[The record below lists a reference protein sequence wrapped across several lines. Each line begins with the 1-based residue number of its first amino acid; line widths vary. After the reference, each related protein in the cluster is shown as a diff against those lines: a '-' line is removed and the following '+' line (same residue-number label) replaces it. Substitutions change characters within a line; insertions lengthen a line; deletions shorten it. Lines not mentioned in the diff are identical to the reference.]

1 MRQLLKRP
9 VGDGQFRGNCGT
21 PPVEPAIASED
32 NVIEIRDLYKYYGER
47 RALGALSFEVSSGQ
61 IVGLLGLN
69 GAGKTTTLRILACD
83 LLPTSGTV
91 RVGGVDVVNQPEV
104 VRAKIGYLPDSP
116 PLYLEM
122 TVREYLQFAGKI
134 RGMKGSDVAP
144 RVDEVIRLTELASV
158 QNQRIGTLSHG
169 FKQRVGI
176 AQSIVHRPELVVLDE
191 PISGLDPVQIVEMRQ
206 LVRSLAGEHTVILSS
221 HILSEISETC
231 DRILVIGDGKII
243 ADGTE
248 AELSARWLTS
258 MRVEVVA
265 RYPSGTQLTQ
275 FWQTI
280 RELDGVIEA
289 TPREPREQGENL
301 LTFDLSLS
309 KDVREA
315 LIAFLV
321 GKGFGILQLT
331 RSHRDL
337 ENVFLQLSEPGKSQA
352 QISHDE
358 AREVQP

>member
-1 MRQLLKRP
+1 
-9 VGDGQFRGNCGT
+9 
-21 PPVEPAIASED
+21 
-32 NVIEIRDLYKYYGER
+32 VIEIRDLYKYFGER
-47 RALGALSFEVSSGQ
+47 RALGALSFEIDSGQ

-91 RVGGVDVVNQPEV
+91 LVGGVDVVTHPEV
-104 VRAKIGYLPDSP
+104 VRSKIGYLPDSP

-122 TVREYLQFAGKI
+122 TVREYLEFAGKI
-134 RGMKGSDVAP
+134 RGLKASQVAS
-144 RVDEVIRLTELASV
+144 RVDEVVRLTELSSV
-158 QNQRIGTLSHG
+158 QRDRIGTLSHG
-169 FKQRVGI
+169 FRQRVGI
-176 AQSIVHRPELVVLDE
+176 AQAIVHRPELVVLDE
-191 PISGLDPVQIVEMRQ
+191 PISGLDPVQIVEMRE

-231 DRILVIGDGKII
+231 DRILVIGDGQII

-248 AELSARWLTS
+248 AELSARWLSS

-265 RYPSGTQLTQ
+265 RHPAGLDIGQ
-275 FWQTI
+275 FWQSM
-280 RELDGVIEA
+280 RAVDGIVEV
-289 TPREPREQGENL
+289 TPREPHELGENL
-301 LTFDLSLS
+301 LTFELSLA

-315 LIAFLV
+315 VIAFLV

-337 ENVFLQLSEPGKSQA
+337 ENVFLQLSVPGRTQVASSAGTAGEGEP
-352 QISHDE
+352 
-358 AREVQP
+358 